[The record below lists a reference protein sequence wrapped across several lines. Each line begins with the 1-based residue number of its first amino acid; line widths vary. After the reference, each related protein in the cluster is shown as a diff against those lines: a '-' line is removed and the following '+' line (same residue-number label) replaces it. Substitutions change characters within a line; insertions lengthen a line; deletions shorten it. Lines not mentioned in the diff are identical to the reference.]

1 MHLIPPNPN
10 LRLHHPMDCAILG
23 LVLHHGHLPIQLLLQ
38 LPLLS
43 PGPLPDIVVA
53 SGSYHFNC
61 HSIKSLLLPRH
72 RDLLLELNGLVHLD
86 PHEPAMRHLS

>member
-1 MHLIPPNPN
+1 MKHSMHLIPPNPN

-43 PGPLPDIVVA
+43 PGLPHNRSFINWILAVTNKQAAPVDHPLPKQ
-53 SGSYHFNC
+53 N
-61 HSIKSLLLPRH
+61 
-72 RDLLLELNGLVHLD
+72 
-86 PHEPAMRHLS
+86 

>member
-43 PGPLPDIVVA
+43 PGPPPACQAIA
-53 SGSYHFNC
+53 
-61 HSIKSLLLPRH
+61 KS
-72 RDLLLELNGLVHLD
+72 
-86 PHEPAMRHLS
+86 PAIIQKKCVSQ